1 MEVTKEDKI
10 VSAPTDMG
18 LHVTQKEVRVGMMA
32 LRGTSFPFPSCLLS
46 FHPLFLPLTEV
57 MGFTLQDTGARA
69 FRREE
74 AVPSQLSLLNPHLCS
89 SSQPLWNTNSNKR
102 ASLSPLSSSSKG
114 Q

>member
-1 MEVTKEDKI
+1 MEVTKEHKI
-10 VSAPTDMG
+10 VSAPTDTG
-18 LHVTQKEVRVGMMA
+18 LQVTQKEVHVGMHM
-32 LRGTSFPFPSCLLS
+32 RGTSFPFPSCLLF

-57 MGFTLQDTGARA
+57 MGFTLQDIGARA

-74 AVPSQLSLLNPHLCS
+74 AVPSQLSLLNPNLCS
-89 SSQPLWNTNSNKR
+89 SSQLLWNTNSNKI